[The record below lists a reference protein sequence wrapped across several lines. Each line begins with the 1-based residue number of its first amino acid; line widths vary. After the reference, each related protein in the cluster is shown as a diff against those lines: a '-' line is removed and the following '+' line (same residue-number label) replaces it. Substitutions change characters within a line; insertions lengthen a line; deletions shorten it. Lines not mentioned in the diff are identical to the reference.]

1 MSHNNKPISV
11 NFMPFA
17 ENGMDTQGDQMQ
29 AMVQQVKQMLDQG
42 VNPQEV
48 IIQLLQSN
56 VDPNAVVQIM
66 SSLGIP
72 QEEVAQV
79 IQQVMQEQPDEQQEQ
94 SGEAQADPNEPSEN
108 DNVALEKASE
118 SPMMATGGPT
128 KYEIFT
134 MEKNMRKAFGG
145 NLATADKSNPETYV
159 QDLQNMFTSHVAK
172 NNTNAL
178 IKNATVEFMDAFS
191 NNIPKADLG
200 LEVALKQLNL
210 TMEDYNSAPKIKDI
224 VTNYMK
230 NAPGTTPT
238 APTSPTST
246 TSGKQMGMMVDGKF
260 IPINFNPQVQQRS
273 YAQERFALS
282 PLGQMVNAFT
292 GNNGPGVGKVR
303 GRGEARGTEKDFLR
317 QGMTGKTSD
326 GRSYQVDQVERINR
340 FLRPDVTRYHISYDG
355 EGKPVTTPT
364 VEQQQPRFN
373 IFNKGRNERLTMSQ
387 LIEDT
392 RLRNENPSSEKNPF
406 FTENKNNDSI
416 PDYMQVNSTRSFKDI
431 VDALYKNP
439 NEKLNLEEQSV
450 YNTNVQKQQEAYDN
464 EYYKTKGSIPKKDF
478 GGSNHI
484 DVKDGRKHPLDWDQ
498 FAEGVMGVADQAT
511 GFINRINT
519 GVAYEDRFANYD
531 AEKLYQDDR
540 PMDDGFYDQ
549 WGNFKP
555 NDRNAPLA
563 GTGDQTVYNTFS
575 KTNFQGNTVMAVG
588 GDTSYNLNDDVDL
601 SPDEEAEVLAH
612 LQKSGY
618 TLKRLG

>member
-1 MSHNNKPISV
+1 MSHSNKPISV

-79 IQQVMQEQPDEQQEQ
+79 IQQIMQEQPDEQQEQ
-94 SGEAQADPNEPSEN
+94 SGEAQADPKEPSEN
-108 DNVALEKASE
+108 DNAALEKASE

-210 TMEDYNSAPKIKDI
+210 TMEDYNSDPNIKDT

-230 NAPGTTPT
+230 NAPNVQKRETAPGTTPT

-303 GRGEARGTEKDFLR
+303 GRGEARGMENDFLR

-355 EGKPVTTPT
+355 EGKPVTTPI
-364 VEQQQPRFN
+364 VEQQPSNNVEGTAVNQEPHFN
-373 IFNKGRNERLTMSQ
+373 IFNRGRNERLTESQ

-392 RLRNENPSSEKNPF
+392 RLRNENPTSNIM
-406 FTENKNNDSI
+406 TAD
-416 PDYMQVNSTRSFKDI
+416 DLQ
-431 VDALYKNP
+431 
-439 NEKLNLEEQSV
+439 NEADKMKQ
-450 YNTNVQKQQEAYDN
+450 NVLMRR
-464 EYYKTKGSIPKKDF
+464 DF

-484 DVKDGRKHPLDWDQ
+484 DVKDGRKHPLD
-498 FAEGVMGVADQAT
+498 G
-511 GFINRINT
+511 
-519 GVAYEDRFANYD
+519 
-531 AEKLYQDDR
+531 EKR
-540 PMDDGFYDQ
+540 DQ
-549 WGNFKP
+549 W
-555 NDRNAPLA
+555 RSWLWI
-563 GTGDQTVYNTFS
+563 
-575 KTNFQGNTVMAVG
+575 KT
-588 GDTSYNLNDDVDL
+588 
-601 SPDEEAEVLAH
+601 
-612 LQKSGY
+612 
-618 TLKRLG
+618 

>member
-1 MSHNNKPISV
+1 MSHSNKPISV

-79 IQQVMQEQPDEQQEQ
+79 IQQIMQEQPDEQQEQ

-108 DNVALEKASE
+108 DNAALEKASE

-178 IKNATVEFMDAFS
+178 IKNATVEFTDAFS

-210 TMEDYNSAPKIKDI
+210 TMEDYNSDPNIKDT

-230 NAPGTTPT
+230 NAPNVQKRETAPGTTPT

-303 GRGEARGTEKDFLR
+303 GRGEARGMENDFLR

-355 EGKPVTTPT
+355 EGKPVTTPI
-364 VEQQQPRFN
+364 VEQQPSNNVEGTAVNQEPHFN
-373 IFNKGRNERLTMSQ
+373 IFNRGRNERLTESQ

-392 RLRNENPSSEKNPF
+392 RLRNENPTSNIM
-406 FTENKNNDSI
+406 TAD
-416 PDYMQVNSTRSFKDI
+416 DLQ
-431 VDALYKNP
+431 
-439 NEKLNLEEQSV
+439 NEADKMKQ
-450 YNTNVQKQQEAYDN
+450 NVLMRR
-464 EYYKTKGSIPKKDF
+464 DF

-498 FAEGVMGVADQAT
+498 FAEGVMGAADQAT

-575 KTNFQGNTVMAVG
+575 RTNFQGNTVMAVG
-588 GDTSYNLNDDVDL
+588 GNTSYNLNDDVDL